1 MLFTKTLAFSSLILL
16 AAAQGDAVFKGLPE
30 DGRTRTPTS
39 TSKLMSRRDLN
50 KRCTGTCEEC
60 FGGGYTLC
68 PGSAIYCYLPG
79 DDTYGLDSCD
89 LDSSDDGLFTTN
101 TATAP
106 ASTSTSLSGLDD
118 ICYQTGATCASCFG
132 SSYLECPDGYHCYDP
147 SDPLYDTCPE
157 ESTSSGGGG
166 SSSSTCAE
174 IYGEGN
180 IPCGSDSCYNPDDGE
195 SCCAG
200 GCKLLLSRL
209 SLPSGATN
217 VGPLPDYCEDG
228 YTCSST
234 LGKCSYVGSSSSF
247 GTTTSD
253 LVFTTTPT
261 SALFS
266 STRSAIATT
275 TSTDSSLETGVS
287 QFSESNGA
295 SGFGAAKGLL
305 IAAGVGVLVL

>member
-16 AAAQGDAVFKGLPE
+16 AAAQGDAVFKGLPD

-89 LDSSDDGLFTTN
+89 LDSSDDGLSTTN

-166 SSSSTCAE
+166 SSSSSTCAE

-200 GCKLLLSRL
+200 GY
-209 SLPSGATN
+209 
-217 VGPLPDYCEDG
+217 YCEDG

-253 LVFTTTPT
+253 LVFTTPT

-266 STRSAIATT
+266 STRSTIATT
-275 TSTDSSLETGVS
+275 TSTDTSLETGVS